1 PAPKSSTLANA
12 RKFLTITLSEAS
24 PSPDAAAK
32 ENSAV
37 AVAPPEPERKPM
49 PPAPTHQAT
58 PKAREG
64 SVVAEVAPPA
74 VSKKRAAYK
83 TRTGKKHASAYR
95 HKRSYAHK
103 KHRKPRYAVA
113 HGRKHRAY
121 AAGVV
126 YVQRRCDCR
135 CGRAFY
141 KPRKRRHAA
150 WHGYGS
156 PRRSGLTY
164 RRGRHYIR

>member
-1 PAPKSSTLANA
+1 
-12 RKFLTITLSEAS
+12 
-24 PSPDAAAK
+24 
-32 ENSAV
+32 
-37 AVAPPEPERKPM
+37 M
-49 PPAPTHQAT
+49 QQAPTHQAT

-74 VSKKRAAYK
+74 VSKKRTAYK

-141 KPRKRRHAA
+141 KPRTRRHVT

>member
-1 PAPKSSTLANA
+1 
-12 RKFLTITLSEAS
+12 
-24 PSPDAAAK
+24 
-32 ENSAV
+32 
-37 AVAPPEPERKPM
+37 M
-49 PPAPTHQAT
+49 PPAPTRQAT

-74 VSKKRAAYK
+74 VSKKRPVYK

-121 AAGVV
+121 AAEVV
-126 YVQRRCDCR
+126 YVQRRCACR
-135 CGRAFY
+135 CGRTFY
-141 KPRKRRHAA
+141 KPRKRRHVA
-150 WHGYGS
+150 WGYAS

>member
-1 PAPKSSTLANA
+1 VPPTPTAKSPHAVEAPL
-12 RKFLTITLSEAS
+12 
-24 PSPDAAAK
+24 SPDAAAK

-49 PPAPTHQAT
+49 APAPTHQAT

-74 VSKKRAAYK
+74 VSKKRTAYK

-113 HGRKHRAY
+113 HGRNHRAH
-121 AAGVV
+121 AAGGV

-135 CGRAFY
+135 CGGAFY

-150 WHGYGS
+150 WHGYAS

>member
-1 PAPKSSTLANA
+1 M
-12 RKFLTITLSEAS
+12 RQ
-24 PSPDAAAK
+24 
-32 ENSAV
+32 V
-37 AVAPPEPERKPM
+37 
-49 PPAPTHQAT
+49 T

-74 VSKKRAAYK
+74 VSKKRTAYK

-95 HKRSYAHK
+95 HKRGYAHK

-121 AAGVV
+121 TPGVV
-126 YVQRRCDCR
+126 YVQRRCNCR

-141 KPRKRRHAA
+141 KPRKRRHAS
-150 WHGYGS
+150 WHGYTS
-156 PRRSGLTY
+156 PRHSGLTY
-164 RRGRHYIR
+164 RHGRHYIR

>member
-1 PAPKSSTLANA
+1 
-12 RKFLTITLSEAS
+12 
-24 PSPDAAAK
+24 
-32 ENSAV
+32 
-37 AVAPPEPERKPM
+37 M
-49 PPAPTHQAT
+49 PPVPTHQAT

-74 VSKKRAAYK
+74 VSKKRAA
-83 TRTGKKHASAYR
+83 KKHASAYR
-95 HKRSYAHK
+95 HKRSYAYK

>member
-1 PAPKSSTLANA
+1 M
-12 RKFLTITLSEAS
+12 
-24 PSPDAAAK
+24 
-32 ENSAV
+32 
-37 AVAPPEPERKPM
+37 APPEPERKPAT
-49 PPAPTHQAT
+49 PAPMRQVT

-74 VSKKRAAYK
+74 VAKKKRTVYK

-126 YVQRRCDCR
+126 YVSAGAIAAAEESSTSR
-135 CGRAFY
+135 
-141 KPRKRRHAA
+141 RKRRHAS
-150 WHGYGS
+150 WHGVRVAPAQRPYLSAWPPLYSLGGLEAYG
-156 PRRSGLTY
+156 
-164 RRGRHYIR
+164 